1 MTVQTDHLAIRR
13 RRTAPSILPQSGWT
27 APLVTFTAVAMSFL
41 TVLALAAS
49 MAANNLADAWRADL
63 AGVATVRFSAAEDEH
78 GDKLRAV
85 LEVLRTTPGISQV
98 RVLSDTEQAALI
110 APWLGEGAELNGLPT
125 PRLIDVT
132 LEGAG
137 PDAMALQQRLDL
149 TVTGVVYDDHAAWRG
164 PLTAAARALEW
175 LALAAALLVLATAGA
190 VVAFSAR
197 ATLAA
202 NRHVIQTVRLV
213 GAEDSFIAGAFIAGL
228 TRRGAV
234 GSLIGAAIG
243 CVILGLMPRLEA
255 AQDAAGVALGPGW
268 FGWLVLLL
276 GVPLAMTAI
285 TWLAGRASVRMTLAQ
300 MP

>member
-1 MTVQTDHLAIRR
+1 MTTQTDHLAIRR
-13 RRTAPSILPQSGWT
+13 RRTPPSILPRSGWT
-27 APLVTFTAVAMSFL
+27 APLVTFTTCAMAFL

-63 AGVATVRFSAAEDEH
+63 AGVATVRFSAAEEEK

-98 RVLSDTEQAALI
+98 RVLSDAEQAALI
-110 APWLGEGAELNGLPT
+110 APWLGEGTDLAGLPA
-125 PRLIDVT
+125 PQLIDVT
-132 LEGAG
+132 LEGGG
-137 PDAMALQQRLDL
+137 PDADALQQRLDL
-149 TVTGVVYDDHAAWRG
+149 TVSGVVYDDHAAWRG
-164 PLTAAARALEW
+164 PLTSAARALEW

-190 VVAFSAR
+190 VVAFAAR

-213 GAEDSFIAGAFIAGL
+213 GAEDAFIAGAFIAGL
-228 TRRGAV
+228 VRRAAV
-234 GSLIGAAIG
+234 SGLIGAAVG
-243 CVILGLMPRLEA
+243 CVILALMPRLDA

-268 FGWLVLLL
+268 LGWVLLLL
-276 GVPLAMTAI
+276 GVPMALTLI
-285 TWLAGRASVRMTLAQ
+285 TWLASRTSVRVTLAQ